1 MSTMKKVDTI
11 EMARAESSAG
21 RGRSKRRHSDE
32 FKAQVVA
39 ACEARGASV
48 AGVAMAHG
56 VNANLVRKWIIKQRH
71 AAAPVAAAVLLPV
84 RIMTATA
91 IRAAAARNGNAKPP
105 GEAIEIGLAGAVI
118 RVRPGFDTGT
128 LREVV
133 QVLRDSLPR

>member
-1 MSTMKKVDTI
+1 MKTVDTI
-11 EMARAESSAG
+11 EMARAQSSAG

-71 AAAPVAAAVLLPV
+71 AAAPVAAAMLLPV

-91 IRAAAARNGNAKPP
+91 IRAAATGNGNAKPP
-105 GEAIEIGLAGAVI
+105 GEAIEISLAGAVI

-133 QVLRDSLPR
+133 QVLRDTLPR